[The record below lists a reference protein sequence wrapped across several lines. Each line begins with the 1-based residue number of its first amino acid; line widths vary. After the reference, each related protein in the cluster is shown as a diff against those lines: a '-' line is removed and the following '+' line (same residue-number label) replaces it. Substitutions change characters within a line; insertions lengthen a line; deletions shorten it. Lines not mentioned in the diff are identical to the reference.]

1 MKDRN
6 ALEWLPILAKRHD
19 EAAARIARLRSYTNG
34 NPPAPEMTA
43 KTRESWIMFQRKAC
57 MNLGG
62 LVVVSAVELMR
73 LNGITIG
80 KGREE
85 AELRARRILRDNRFD
100 TVLSDALTWALTDG
114 VAYLLTAR
122 DENGR
127 AVITA
132 ESAEFV
138 TAAADPLDQFRARAA
153 LKVWRDLDEGLDFAF
168 VWDGTN
174 RARFAR
180 PIRDREQK
188 LITRVSGGDW
198 TLVEVTEVG
207 RVPLIILQPNPD
219 GRGAFEHD
227 TGIIDRAHLTI
238 LNRLVLTAMQA
249 FRQRVIKGN
258 LAAEDENG
266 NPIDHSGDFSPAPGA
281 VWNLPDGVDLME
293 TGTTDITPILTS
305 AKADLRDLAMAT
317 RTPISALDPDS
328 ANVSAEGARSAKD
341 GLVNRVTGYLDRIRP
356 AVELAI
362 VRALALEDPEA
373 LTEDDTVS
381 VEFISPRVFTDTER
395 MNALTL
401 AKAGDIP
408 WKTRMRRFGG
418 FSPAE
423 IDEMEIER
431 AEEMLNFALTEP
443 AAPRA
448 AA

>member
-34 NPPAPEMTA
+34 NPPAPEMG
-43 KTRESWIMFQRKAC
+43 KNTRASWVAFQKKAC

-62 LVVVSAVELMR
+62 LVVTSAAELIR
-73 LNGITIG
+73 LNGVTVNG
-80 KGREE
+80 NKD

-100 TVLSDALTWALTDG
+100 TVLSDAITWALTDG
-114 VAYLLTAR
+114 VAYLMTAR
-122 DENGR
+122 DEKGR

-132 ESAEFV
+132 ESAEFI
-138 TAAADPLDQFRARAA
+138 TAAADPLTPWKARAG

-168 VWDGTN
+168 VWDGTY

-188 LITRVSGGDW
+188 IITRVSGGNW
-198 TLVEVTEVG
+198 TPMEIVEVG
-207 RVPLIILQPNPD
+207 RVPLIILRPSSD
-219 GRGAFEHD
+219 GLGAFEPH

-238 LNRLVLTAMQA
+238 LNRLHITAMQA
-249 FRQRVIKGN
+249 FKQRAIKGR
-258 LAAEDENG
+258 LPDTDEEG
-266 NPIDHSGDFSPAPGA
+266 NPNDWSDMLTPAPGA
-281 VWNLPDGVDLME
+281 LWNLPEGVDIWE
-293 TGTTDITPILTS
+293 SGTTDINPILTA
-305 AKADLRDLAMAT
+305 AKADLRDLAGMS

-328 ANVSAEGARSAKD
+328 ANVSAEGARATQN
-341 GLVNRVTGYLDRIRP
+341 GLVNRVNGYLDRIRP
-356 AVELAI
+356 AIEL
-362 VRALALEDPEA
+362 VVVWALALEDPEA
-373 LTEDDTVS
+373 LTEDETLNA
-381 VEFISPRVFTDTER
+381 EFISPRVYEDSELV
-395 MNALTL
+395 NALAQ
-401 AKAGDIP
+401 AKTGEVP
-408 WKTRMRRFGG
+408 WRTRMRRFGH

-431 AEEMLNFALTEP
+431 ADEMLNLALTAPP

>member
-1 MKDRN
+1 MNRN

-43 KTRESWIMFQRKAC
+43 KTRESWVMFQRKAC

-62 LVVVSAVELMR
+62 LVVTSAVELMR
-73 LNGITIG
+73 LNGVTVSNG
-80 KGREE
+80 NKS

-122 DENGR
+122 DEKGR

-138 TAAADPLDQFRARAA
+138 TVTPDPMAPWKARAG

-207 RVPLIILQPNPD
+207 GVPLIILQPNTD
-219 GRGAFEHD
+219 GQGAFEPH
-227 TGIIDRAHLTI
+227 TGIIDRAHTTI
-238 LNRLVLTAMQA
+238 LHRLVITAMQA
-249 FRQRVIKGN
+249 FRQRVIKGT
-258 LAAEDENG
+258 LASEDENG

-293 TGTTDITPILTS
+293 TGTTDIGPILIA
-305 AKADLRDLAMAT
+305 AKADLRDLAGMS

-328 ANVSAEGARSAKD
+328 ANVSAQGARATKD
-341 GLVNRVTGYLDRIRP
+341 GLVNRVNGYLDRIRP
-356 AVELAI
+356 AIELTV
-362 VRALALEDPEA
+362 VRALALEDAEA
-373 LTEDDTVS
+373 LTEDDTLNA
-381 VEFISPRVFTDTER
+381 EFISPRVYEDSELV
-395 MNALTL
+395 NALAQ
-401 AKAGDIP
+401 AKGGEVP
-408 WKTRMRRFGG
+408 WRTRMRRFGH

-431 AEEMLNFALTEP
+431 ADEMLNLALTEPP